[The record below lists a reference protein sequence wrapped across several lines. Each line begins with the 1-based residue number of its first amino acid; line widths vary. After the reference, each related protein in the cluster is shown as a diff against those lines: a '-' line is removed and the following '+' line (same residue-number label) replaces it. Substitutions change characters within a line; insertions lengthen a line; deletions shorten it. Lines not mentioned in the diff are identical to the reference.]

1 ELEGRNT
8 PRFIG
13 AEIDLSKLESE
24 RLDALL
30 FGETLGRIV
39 ITTSELDSVKA
50 IERAKLM
57 GVPARRIGTVGEV
70 KGAALKIKST
80 TGEWSWEVSRLH
92 DLWWNSIDNA
102 MA

>member
-1 ELEGRNT
+1 
-8 PRFIG
+8 
-13 AEIDLSKLESE
+13 
-24 RLDALL
+24 
-30 FGETLGRIV
+30 
-39 ITTSELDSVKA
+39 VKA

-57 GVPARRIGTVGEV
+57 GVPARRIGTVGAV

-80 TGEWSWEVSRLH
+80 TGEWSWEVAGLH